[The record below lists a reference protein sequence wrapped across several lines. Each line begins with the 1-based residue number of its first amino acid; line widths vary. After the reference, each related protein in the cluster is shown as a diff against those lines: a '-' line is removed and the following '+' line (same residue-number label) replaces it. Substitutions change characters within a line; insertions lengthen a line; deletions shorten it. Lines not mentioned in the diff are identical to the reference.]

1 MRRRVFFAQG
11 RELVNGS
18 LVSRAR
24 LHVNDVRVG
33 AIGRGACLNERS
45 WQAVQ
50 GDVLK
55 SEKRSPARA
64 LAKKSTA
71 APGPEGQMGEAL
83 RSVYDKAV
91 QEAVPDDLL
100 DLLSKLD

>member
-1 MRRRVFFAQG
+1 MNNA
-11 RELVNGS
+11 L
-18 LVSRAR
+18 
-24 LHVNDVRVG
+24 VG
-33 AIGRGACLNERS
+33 AIGRGACLYERS
-45 WQAVQ
+45 RQAVQ
-50 GDVLK
+50 GDVLESRKK
-55 SEKRSPARA
+55 SPVRA

-91 QEAVPDDLL
+91 REAVPDDLL